1 MARSQRGVSAL
12 PRRSCSHTAPAAQ
25 HVLGRDMAA
34 GDVRQRLRRRRT
46 VSSERGDVEAMF
58 KRSIN
63 YLHTSYHLPSTH
75 HTLPLSTRLL
85 STPCSVSASLT
96 HMPASQHPHL
106 TFYGAIAVRSRVH
119 ASMHASRGANAERR
133 RKPSPPG
140 PKPAPGIVTTCASS
154 KIFENISHEDL
165 PLRSTKT

>member
-1 MARSQRGVSAL
+1 M
-12 PRRSCSHTAPAAQ
+12 
-25 HVLGRDMAA
+25 
-34 GDVRQRLRRRRT
+34 RQRLRRRRT

-63 YLHTSYHLPSTH
+63 SHLVSSSKHPSHSTALHTPSLH
-75 HTLPLSTRLL
+75 ALLCQCISHAHARL
-85 STPCSVSASLT
+85 T
-96 HMPASQHPHL
+96 HPHL
-106 TFYGAIAVRSRVH
+106 TLYGAIALRSRVH

-154 KIFENISHEDL
+154 KIFENISEQKSFFWNVIYHQKPRILEL
-165 PLRSTKT
+165 QWRILNRRVQ

>member
-1 MARSQRGVSAL
+1 MARALSRSSRTGMARSQRGVSAL

-106 TFYGAIAVRSRVH
+106 TFYGAIALRS
-119 ASMHASRGANAERR
+119 G
-133 RKPSPPG
+133 RKG
-140 PKPAPGIVTTCASS
+140 LLRHVASS
-154 KIFENISHEDL
+154 ADATDSRTRRHVA
-165 PLRSTKT
+165 RSSSVTLARPSTIGASAD